1 MYLVCLTDIRQ
12 SLATPSGTEKPPS
25 LSELLSTMT
34 NSLTNQ
40 LKLILSSL
48 KVSTVGYLVSA
59 PLYLQTKTAN
69 GSIGKDILF
78 DINKLFRNT
87 FDYKKN
93 ERRLV
98 TAL

>member
-1 MYLVCLTDIRQ
+1 
-12 SLATPSGTEKPPS
+12 
-25 LSELLSTMT
+25 MT

-59 PLYLQTKTAN
+59 PLYVQTKTAN